1 VQIRESDDIIL
12 SIDEDRDG
20 VGFAMVK
27 GIEVVDDF
35 AREEGRAGMDEEALE
50 PRWRRLLLSLALQL
64 FLLANM
70 SQRRAQRPKAHD
82 VYKILER
89 AYI

>member
-20 VGFAMVK
+20 VGFAVVK

-35 AREEGRAGMDEEALE
+35 ACEEGRAGMDEEALE
-50 PRWRRLLLSLALQL
+50 PRWLLSLALQL